1 MLCDSRRPRCP
12 AVACRLACR
21 VLRCVSGA
29 GAPALHDARVRL
41 VFVRRG
47 PSAASWGRR
56 VGLLSGAGRVRA
68 DPWTFAPT
76 SFSNQYFVLLRDE
89 KWCAL
94 IALLQIAAALCVAGV
109 GEGACAWGGGRSLG
123 SAGARRLTSCK
134 RECV

>member
-1 MLCDSRRPRCP
+1 VTAGARAARPWRAGRRAACC
-12 AVACRLACR
+12 AACRAPER
-21 VLRCVSGA
+21 LRSTT
-29 GAPALHDARVRL
+29 ARVRL
-41 VFVRRG
+41 ACVRRG

-56 VGLLSGAGRVRA
+56 GGFLSGAGRVRA